1 MLICVTGKMG
11 SGKTTFLNFI
21 ANQGYKV
28 FEADAYIRE
37 IYKKDGIGYNKIIET
52 FGKEFVNETEVDR
65 KKIGKLVFNN
75 PQELDKLNKAIL
87 PLIIN
92 WIKEIKKN
100 NDEAIVEL
108 AIYFNYIDKFED
120 LFDKIVLIKG
130 KKEIEDKKVIE
141 KDWDN
146 KQNPIIDPIN
156 QDYIEIINNDS
167 IQKLEE
173 NAQYFIDTFLS
184 KNK

>member
-1 MLICVTGKMG
+1 MVTPSNPGFVVLGNKLGKDV
-11 SGKTTFLNFI
+11 L
-21 ANQGYKV
+21 
-28 FEADAYIRE
+28 
-37 IYKKDGIGYNKIIET
+37 
-52 FGKEFVNETEVDR
+52 
-65 KKIGKLVFNN
+65 
-75 PQELDKLNKAIL
+75 
-87 PLIIN
+87 
-92 WIKEIKKN
+92 
-100 NDEAIVEL
+100 
-108 AIYFNYIDKFED
+108 FNYIDKFKG
-120 LFDKIVLIKG
+120 LFDKIVVIKG

>member
-1 MLICVTGKMG
+1 M
-11 SGKTTFLNFI
+11 NYDEPE
-21 ANQGYKV
+21 Q
-28 FEADAYIRE
+28 
-37 IYKKDGIGYNKIIET
+37 
-52 FGKEFVNETEVDR
+52 
-65 KKIGKLVFNN
+65 
-75 PQELDKLNKAIL
+75 
-87 PLIIN
+87 PLQP
-92 WIKEIKKN
+92 IKKN

-108 AIYFNYIDKFED
+108 AIYFNYIDKFKD

-146 KQNPIIDPIN
+146 KHNPIIDPIN

-184 KNK
+184 KK